1 MKKGLL
7 IAMALLPACIF
18 AQEIQYSISGKV
30 GAFNAPAKVYLLL
43 QNGRVVKDSVALK
56 NGAFELKGTDK
67 APRQAM
73 LLLDAKGIGYKSLLR
88 SGSADVFEFYIDN
101 AKMTLAAKDSV
112 SKAVIKGS
120 ALNTDFAAYKKQVSP
135 AEAKVKAVVNEYNS
149 ASKEQRATPEF
160 QADMDK
166 KYDAAST
173 EVDKIQKDFIKANP
187 NTMVSLDLIKSGNE
201 YSMEDVAA
209 TEALFNGLSDAV
221 KSSAPGKAYKE
232 EIDKYKTVAIGAVAP
247 DFAQTTPD
255 GKTIKVSDY
264 KGKYLLID
272 FWASWC
278 GPCRREN
285 PNVVKAYQ
293 AYKDKNFTILGVSL
307 DDEKGKDAW
316 LKAIEKDQL
325 VWDQVSDL
333 KGWNNEAAK
342 LYLVRSIPQ
351 NFLLDPDG
359 KIIAHNLR
367 GEDLAKKLEEIFR

>member
-7 IAMALLPACIF
+7 IAMSLLPACIF

-73 LLLDAKGIGYKSLLR
+73 LLLDTKGVGYKSLLR

>member
-7 IAMALLPACIF
+7 IAIALLPACIF

-101 AKMTLAAKDSV
+101 VKMTLAAKDSV

>member
-7 IAMALLPACIF
+7 IVMALLPACIF

-112 SKAVIKGS
+112 SKAMIKGS

-221 KSSAPGKAYKE
+221 KSSVPGKAYKE
-232 EIDKYKTVAIGAVAP
+232 EIDKYKTVAVGAVAP

>member
-7 IAMALLPACIF
+7 IAIALLPACIF

>member
-7 IAMALLPACIF
+7 IAIALLPACIF

-221 KSSAPGKAYKE
+221 KSSVPGKAYKE
-232 EIDKYKTVAIGAVAP
+232 EIDKYKTVAVGAVAP

-264 KGKYLLID
+264 KGKYLLVD